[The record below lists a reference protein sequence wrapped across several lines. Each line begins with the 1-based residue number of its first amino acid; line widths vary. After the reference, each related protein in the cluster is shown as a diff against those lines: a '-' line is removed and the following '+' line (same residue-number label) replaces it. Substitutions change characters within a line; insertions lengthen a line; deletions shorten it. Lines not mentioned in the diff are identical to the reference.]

1 MALDSL
7 PPASP
12 NASGSR
18 SVPLGELKA
27 VLKDSLVEV
36 LRENPALL
44 HSAPE
49 LASCSS
55 EPLVLV

>member
-1 MALDSL
+1 MALDGS

-12 NASGSR
+12 AASGSH

-49 LASCSS
+49 SASRSG